1 MSEKI
6 VEIEKSQATIEQ
18 IMNNQFVVFK
28 TREIAAFLK
37 MVHDKITTDPAYA
50 KKAIVEF
57 LKELADQI
65 KSRK

>member
-6 VEIEKSQATIEQ
+6 VEIVKSQVNIEQ
-18 IMNNQFVVFK
+18 IQNNQFVVFK

-37 MVHDKITTDPAYA
+37 MVHDKIATDPTYA

-57 LKELADQI
+57 LKDLAQHI
-65 KSRK
+65 KS